1 MMIFD
6 AKRPSEGNEMCKVLV
21 IEKNK
26 NIVDEIMVLLKH
38 SHFNLDLV
46 ICSDTYQKA
55 YDLSTTH
62 HPDLIITMVNDDLDM
77 SFHCIEKLKETN
89 LNANFLLLIDENNPQ
104 LLKTTLRKRNERF
117 ILKPIDSANFLKIV
131 HDCISDIYTIKY
143 DLQIINDLVMKI
155 QLYTPMIEHNII
167 HHIVT
172 NAPQEF
178 LLRDFNL
185 LNYTFGEG
193 ILHVISKQVYQK
205 IFMEELV
212 EMTKFHHIQ
221 ILSSDYNNYYV
232 ILTFTAQQFSP
243 IEISLIQDY
252 LKHIN
257 NLGIPI
263 MSSPIIHKV
272 TSLYYSFVGIAENLY
287 TKNQKHGQ
295 LYEITKTAEADL
307 NEISLDQYTNAIIHS
322 LLLMDDGSA
331 RATLQQIALTF
342 SLFDHD
348 TGHLLLQTYIQK
360 LNDLVNYSYKMS
372 LSYDT
377 IVYSSNDSFDIH
389 KILIE
394 HYEFINKKIQ
404 RKQMDIPHSH
414 LRKVLFYILKHYTNT
429 HISLNDAAH
438 HLQLSTFYICKLFKT
453 YTKFTFIDY
462 VNECRIEYAKNQL
475 KTDKKI
481 KNIAYDA
488 GYQSTT
494 YFGRVFK
501 QKTGNSPK
509 SYRTQQPSVFP
520 I

>member
-1 MMIFD
+1 MIFD
-6 AKRPSEGNEMCKVLV
+6 AKRPSEGNDMCKVLV

-26 NIVDEIMVLLKH
+26 NIVEELMVLLKQ
-38 SHFNLDLV
+38 SHFNLDL
-46 ICSDTYQKA
+46 ILCSDTYQKA
-55 YDLSTTH
+55 FDLSMTH
-62 HPDLIITMVNDDLDM
+62 NPDLIITMVIDDLDI
-77 SFHCIEKLKETN
+77 SFPCIEKLKELN
-89 LNANFLLLIDENNPQ
+89 PNANFLLLIDENNPQ

-117 ILKPIDSANFLKIV
+117 ILKPIDSHNFLKII
-131 HDCISDIYTIKY
+131 HECISDIYTIKY

-155 QLYTPMIEHNII
+155 QQYTPMIEHNII

-193 ILHVISKQVYQK
+193 ILHIIPKQIYQK
-205 IFMEELV
+205 NLMEDLV
-212 EMTKFHHIQ
+212 EMTKFNHVQ
-221 ILSSDYNNYYV
+221 ILSSDYNNYYI

-243 IEISLIQDY
+243 IEISLIQDF

-263 MSSPIIHKV
+263 ISSPIIHKLS
-272 TSLYYSFVGIAENLY
+272 SLYYSFVGIAENLS
-287 TKNQKHGQ
+287 TKSQNHCQ
-295 LYEITKTAEADL
+295 LFEIIKPAEVNI
-307 NEISLDQYTNAIIHS
+307 NEISLDQYAHAITRS
-322 LLLMDDGSA
+322 FLLMDDGGA

-348 TGHLLLQTYIQK
+348 TGHVLLQNYIQK
-360 LNDLVNYSYKMS
+360 LNNIINYSYKTS
-372 LSYDT
+372 LTYEN

-404 RKQMDIPHSH
+404 RKQMDIPHTH

-453 YTKFTFIDY
+453 YTNFTFIDY

-501 QKTGNSPK
+501 QRTGNSPK

-520 I
+520 L